1 MVILSRKDIEKI
13 SRKVLARY
21 LALTEQ
27 KLTCI
32 DPVDFAE
39 KLYGIRFVITDISVT
54 GMLLGVTSFSDISIT
69 IPCGNG
75 YGRTFELDG
84 KVAYIDQRLEQ
95 QSNPGRLNFT
105 LMHEVAHQVLG
116 EYFPEE
122 YNFQTQPI
130 ICRYADESYRRP
142 ICWPEWQT
150 NVLASCLLMPKEL
163 IRKHMAALG
172 MGSTIKRLNRVF
184 SPGDYRLFTQ
194 LADMLG
200 VSKTAL
206 SIRLNHL
213 GMVARNDF
221 YDPYALVNVF
231 PEDHEYNSLYR
242 EGDQ

>member
-13 SRKVLARY
+13 SRVVLARY
-21 LALTEQ
+21 LALTEHE
-27 KLTCI
+27 LSCI

-54 GMLLGVTSFSDISIT
+54 GNLLGLTSFSDISIT
-69 IPCGNG
+69 IPCGDG

-95 QSNPGRLNFT
+95 QASPGRLNFT
-105 LMHEVAHQVLG
+105 LMHEVAHQILG
-116 EYFPEE
+116 DFFPEE

-130 ICRYADESYRRP
+130 ICRYADETSRQP

-150 NVLASCLLMPKEL
+150 NVLASCLLMPREL

-172 MGSTIKRLNRVF
+172 MGDTIKRLNRVF
-184 SPGDYRLFTQ
+184 SPGDYRLFSQ
-194 LADMLG
+194 LAEMLG

-213 GMVARNDF
+213 GVIARNDF

-242 EGDQ
+242 EDD